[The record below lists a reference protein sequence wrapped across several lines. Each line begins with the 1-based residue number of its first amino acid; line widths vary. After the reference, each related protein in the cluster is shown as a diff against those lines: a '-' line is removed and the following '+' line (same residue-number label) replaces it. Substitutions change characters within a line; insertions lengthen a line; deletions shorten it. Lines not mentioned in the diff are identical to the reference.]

1 MPSSGVRAATMAD
14 AGRIG
19 AVNVAAWRERLTGI
33 LSADA
38 LDSLS
43 PDDLGLV
50 WASGILNPPTPQH
63 LVLVAVEDDDVL
75 GYAAVG
81 PSADPDAD
89 DATAELIAL
98 EVDPAH
104 QRSGHGSRLV
114 SAVADLC
121 RDAGVTTLSVW
132 CPVADEVRRGFLQSA
147 GWGPDTARRDLQVGP
162 EEGDIVR
169 EVRLVTAL

>member
-1 MPSSGVRAATMAD
+1 MPSSGVRSATMAD

-19 AVNVAAWRERLTGI
+19 AVNVAAWRERLPGI
-33 LSADA
+33 LPSEVLDALSAD
-38 LDSLS
+38 
-43 PDDLGLV
+43 DLGMV

-63 LVLVAVEDDDVL
+63 LLLVAVEGDAVL

-89 DATAELIAL
+89 DQTAELIAL

-104 QRSGHGSRLV
+104 QRGGHGSRLIA
-114 SAVADLC
+114 AVADVC
-121 RDAGVTTLSVW
+121 RDAGMTTVSVW
-132 CPVADEVRRGFLQSA
+132 CPVADGVRRGFLQSA
-147 GWGPDTARRDLQVGP
+147 GWGPDSARRDLQMGAEDDDV
-162 EEGDIVR
+162 IR